1 MMKLGAGL
9 YLVAS
14 LALGCHSKPV
24 ASVEEA
30 PAASTPDRLTSDE
43 HLPEAETAF
52 GLPIPK
58 GMRLTRHFSD
68 AAYLSGSL
76 DLSSTLDHVRKYV
89 EARDVE
95 LTNQHA
101 VFARARIK
109 GNAERVFRIEVSA
122 TPRGSQ
128 VHIKDITP
136 PALARGLSDAE
147 MWQRAGRKPDG
158 SLLDPNQ
165 VY

>member
-1 MMKLGAGL
+1 MMRHGAAL
-9 YLVAS
+9 YLVAT
-14 LALGCHSKPV
+14 LAVGCHAKPV
-24 ASVEEA
+24 ESVEEV
-30 PAASTPDRLTSDE
+30 PATSTPDRLKADE

-68 AAYLSGSL
+68 AAYLAGSL
-76 DLSSTLDHVRKYV
+76 DLSSALDHVRKYV

-95 LTNQHA
+95 MTNQHA

-109 GNAERVFRIEVSA
+109 GNPEKVFRIEIAA

-128 VHIKDITP
+128 VHIKDVTP
-136 PALARGLSDAE
+136 PALARGLSEPE

-158 SLLDPNQ
+158 TLLDPNQ